1 MRGSVVTL
9 CSFGSITLWSNCAT
23 KENRK
28 EKREIS
34 YPTNQPALVAMKV
47 GAVTPL
53 AVVVTPLV
61 WAQDYPFRLKSGNL
75 NMI

>member
-9 CSFGSITLWSNCAT
+9 GSFGSLTLWCNSAT

-28 EKREIS
+28 GKRKIS
-34 YPTNQPALVAMKV
+34 HPTNQLALVAMKV

-61 WAQDYPFRLKSGNL
+61 WAQGYPLGQKRGN
-75 NMI
+75 

>member
-9 CSFGSITLWSNCAT
+9 GSFGSLTLWCNSAA
-23 KENRK
+23 KRK
-28 EKREIS
+28 PQGQEKYFS
-34 YPTNQPALVAMKV
+34 YPTNQLALVAMKV

-61 WAQDYPFRLKSGNL
+61 
-75 NMI
+75 